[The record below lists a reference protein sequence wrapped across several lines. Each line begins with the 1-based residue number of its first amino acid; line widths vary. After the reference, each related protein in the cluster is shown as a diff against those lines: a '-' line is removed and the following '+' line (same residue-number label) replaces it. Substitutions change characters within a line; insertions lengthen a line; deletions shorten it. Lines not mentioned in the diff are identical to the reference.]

1 MSCAILSVRTF
12 GRGAW
17 MRYINPI
24 DSRIAFERL
33 LRSPYFVDKTGLI
46 VRIAPLIDTEQ
57 SFVCITRPRR
67 FGKTVNARMLAC
79 FLSCGLEAS
88 GLFEGLEVAS
98 QPQAM
103 AHLQGHDVIYI
114 DFSSLPQDCGGYPDY
129 IGHIAGGLIEDLRR
143 FAPLA
148 DIPEDETDVV
158 AALERAF
165 SAEGKRFCFVID
177 EWDSM
182 FFNPLFSEKDQRAF
196 LMFLKQLLK
205 SRAYVEFAY
214 MTGILPIAKHSTGSE
229 LNMFAEY
236 SAIDDPRYERFFGF
250 TEDEVRTLCERSEA
264 DRSERMNLAGQSHRK
279 LSFDDLKRWYDGY
292 AAFDGASMFNPR
304 SVVMALSDGCLRSY
318 WTESGPYD
326 EIYYYVKN
334 NIAEVR
340 EDLVRM
346 VAGESVPA
354 DMKGYAASSMSLS
367 TKDEIFSAMVVYG
380 FLSHRDGRVSIPNHE
395 LMLKFQDALG
405 KQGMGYVGRLARR
418 SESMLEATL
427 RGDVAMMEE
436 IIGAAHDQKVPL
448 LRYANESDLAAL
460 VNLVYLAARDHYQVR
475 REEPAGKGVADV
487 AFIPLNA
494 ADARWV
500 PFVIELKAGGSA
512 QDAIAQ
518 IRSRDYLA
526 LFKDCLVGEDP
537 SMPPLAVGIAWD
549 PMTKTHE
556 CAVEP
561 LREEVG

>member
-1 MSCAILSVRTF
+1 
-12 GRGAW
+12 

-33 LRSPYFVDKTGLI
+33 LRSPCYVDKTGLI

-57 SFVCITRPRR
+57 SFLCITRPRR

-79 FLSCGLEAS
+79 FLSRGPEAP

-103 AHLQGHDVIYI
+103 AHLHGYDVIYI

-165 SAEGKRFCFVID
+165 SAEGKRFCFVI

-182 FFNPLFSEKDQRAF
+182 FFNQLFSEKDQRAF
-196 LMFLKQLLK
+196 LMFLEQLLE

-214 MTGILPIAKHSTGSE
+214 MTGILPIVKHSSRSK
-229 LNMFAEY
+229 LNMFAGC
-236 SAIDDPRYERFFGF
+236 SA
-250 TEDEVRTLCERSEA
+250 
-264 DRSERMNLAGQSHRK
+264 
-279 LSFDDLKRWYDGY
+279 
-292 AAFDGASMFNPR
+292 
-304 SVVMALSDGCLRSY
+304 
-318 WTESGPYD
+318 
-326 EIYYYVKN
+326 
-334 NIAEVR
+334 
-340 EDLVRM
+340 
-346 VAGESVPA
+346 
-354 DMKGYAASSMSLS
+354 
-367 TKDEIFSAMVVYG
+367 
-380 FLSHRDGRVSIPNHE
+380 
-395 LMLKFQDALG
+395 
-405 KQGMGYVGRLARR
+405 
-418 SESMLEATL
+418 
-427 RGDVAMMEE
+427 
-436 IIGAAHDQKVPL
+436 IGAAHDREVPL
-448 LRYANESDLAAL
+448 LRFANESDLAAL
-460 VNLVYLAARDHYQVR
+460 VNLVYLAAWDHCQMR

-487 AFIPLNA
+487 AFIPMNA

-526 LFKDCLVGEDP
+526 LFRDCLVGEDP

-549 PMTKTHE
+549 PVTRTHE

-561 LREEVG
+561 LWEEVG

>member
-1 MSCAILSVRTF
+1 
-12 GRGAW
+12 

-24 DSRIAFERL
+24 DSKIAFERL

-46 VRIAPLIDTEQ
+46 VRIAPLIDAEQ

-79 FLSCGLEAS
+79 FLSRGLESS
-88 GLFEGLEVAS
+88 GLFEGLEAAS
-98 QPQAM
+98 QPQVM
-103 AHLQGHDVIYI
+103 AHLQGHDAIYI

-129 IGHIAGGLIEDLRR
+129 IGHIAGGLIEDLCR

-148 DIPEDETDVV
+148 DIPEDETDVA
-158 AALERAF
+158 AALGRAF

-196 LMFLKQLLK
+196 LMFLKQLLR
-205 SRAYVEFAY
+205 SRAYVELAY

-229 LNMFAEY
+229 PNVFAEY

-250 TEDEVRTLCERSEA
+250 TEDEVRTLCERDGA
-264 DRSERMNLAGQSHRK
+264 DRSERMGLAGQAHRK
-279 LSFDDLKRWYDGY
+279 VLFDDLKRWYDGY
-292 AAFDGASMFNPR
+292 AASDGASMFNPR

-318 WTESGPYD
+318 WAASGPCD
-326 EIYYYVKN
+326 EIYCYVKN

-354 DMKGYAASSMSLS
+354 DMKGYAA
-367 TKDEIFSAMVVYG
+367 
-380 FLSHRDGRVSIPNHE
+380 
-395 LMLKFQDALG
+395 
-405 KQGMGYVGRLARR
+405 
-418 SESMLEATL
+418 
-427 RGDVAMMEE
+427 
-436 IIGAAHDQKVPL
+436 
-448 LRYANESDLAAL
+448 L
-460 VNLVYLAARDHYQVR
+460 VDLVYLAAWDHCQVR
-475 REEPAGKGVADV
+475 REEPADKGVADV

-500 PFVIELKAGGSA
+500 PFVIELKAGGSV

-526 LFKDCLVGEDP
+526 LFKDSLVGEGP
-537 SMPPLAVGIAWD
+537 SAIPLAVGIAWD
-549 PMTKTHE
+549 PAAKTHE

-561 LREEVG
+561 LQEEIG